1 MRDARLLFL
10 SVMINELKCIG
21 ADIELATCIRGGE
34 GRRYLII

>member
-1 MRDARLLFL
+1 MRDVCLLFL

-21 ADIELATCIRGGE
+21 ANIELATCIRGGE